1 MSHVD
6 VRSGGRTPGRRG
18 SALASVLVLALLS
31 LVTTV
36 GVSGGSQA
44 EAANAPVAQL
54 WCSGWGSDFRVSTVR
69 ADSYV
74 DVHVHGFP
82 PRSSVVLAL
91 DRLALP
97 ARLQTDASGSGLTS
111 LHLSVTKFGAPSLV
125 ATAGASRAVVEITV
139 LPPILA
145 WDDSTASAPS
155 VAQATQVAA
164 PASPVPAA
172 PKARLISPP
181 RAPRSVSAATAP
193 RQVASSGDPIEG
205 AFGATDATPPS
216 ALPGAVD
223 SDTGEQV
230 ASGAVTTQPAS
241 MTTDGRGVAGLLLAL
256 AAGLAAVAVTYRSG
270 RLGSAWTS
278 VESGVASAWSATLA
292 RSRGR
297 TEATIEGR
305 HASLDARSVSRGA
318 VRESPDPGAK
328 RPSSGRPSAPRHR
341 QG

>member
-54 WCSGWGSDFRVSTVR
+54 WCSGWGSDVRVSTVR

-91 DRLALP
+91 DSLALP

-111 LHLSVTKFGAPSLV
+111 LHLSVTKFGAQSLV

-139 LPPILA
+139 LPPIRA

-193 RQVASSGDPIEG
+193 RRVASSGDPVEG
-205 AFGATDATPPS
+205 ALGATDSTPPS
-216 ALPGAVD
+216 ALPGD
-223 SDTGEQV
+223 SACLDD
-230 ASGAVTTQPAS
+230 
-241 MTTDGRGVAGLLLAL
+241 DG
-256 AAGLAAVAVTYRSG
+256 
-270 RLGSAWTS
+270 WP
-278 VESGVASAWSATLA
+278 
-292 RSRGR
+292 RSRRPAPRACGR
-297 TEATIEGR
+297 ARRGGR
-305 HASLDARSVSRGA
+305 HLPVGTPWFGVDVGREWGCLRVVSDAGA
-318 VRESPDPGAK
+318 FARAHGGDD
-328 RPSSGRPSAPRHR
+328 
-341 QG
+341 